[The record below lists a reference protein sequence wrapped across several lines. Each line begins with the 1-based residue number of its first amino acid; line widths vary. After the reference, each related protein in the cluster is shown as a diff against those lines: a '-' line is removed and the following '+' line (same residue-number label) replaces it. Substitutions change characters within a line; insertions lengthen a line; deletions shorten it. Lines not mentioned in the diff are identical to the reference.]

1 MISYVGYATENIQLS
16 TSKKD
21 IDLGVIS
28 LVSDTELG
36 EIVVTGSSK
45 RYEVNRQVLIPTQ
58 SVTDISNN
66 AWSLI
71 KNMQLSRIQINP
83 ITNEM
88 TTDNGGTV
96 LLQINGASAERAE
109 ILNLKA
115 KDIVRIEYL
124 DQPGVRYQAA
134 AVINYIVKQREL
146 EAPWQQM
153 PTRISANMAS
163 DNIH

>member
-1 MISYVGYATENIQLS
+1 
-16 TSKKD
+16 
-21 IDLGVIS
+21 
-28 LVSDTELG
+28 
-36 EIVVTGSSK
+36 
-45 RYEVNRQVLIPTQ
+45 
-58 SVTDISNN
+58 
-66 AWSLI
+66 
-71 KNMQLSRIQINP
+71 MQLSRIQINP

-146 EAPWQQM
+146 EAPW
-153 PTRISANMAS
+153 
-163 DNIH
+163 